1 MAYHSFWLSRGEFI
15 TLSLAMLSRAIPC
28 ILLSA
33 LALTCGNFSQT
44 VRTPKPQPQLQKP
57 TGDAEFYWVGH
68 ATVLMRLYDKWII
81 TDPNFSPR
89 TGGVV
94 KRLTEVGIDTASLRP
109 VDAIV
114 ISHNHFDH
122 LDVPSLEMLKGSRHL
137 FAPASGFLHIP
148 RGLAR
153 NEHRVSPGYSLTE
166 DGLEVFVVPVA
177 HFGGRLLI
185 DNLWDGEPYNGYVI
199 RYKGITVF
207 FAGDTGYHEE
217 YFRQLRKHF
226 TIDVA
231 LIPVGPAGGFGT
243 GSGLGNAV
251 HVNPYGAVQIFR
263 DCGARY
269 MIPIHH
275 STFYR
280 RGGREMEMIKDAIAI
295 SGRRDYIL
303 LLEAGEAVEFKQT
316 KTGFEK
322 AGVVKGVTQL
332 PP

>member
-1 MAYHSFWLSRGEFI
+1 MRGVSRYLECVRLF
-15 TLSLAMLSRAIPC
+15 LFLLLATTA
-28 ILLSA
+28 
-33 LALTCGNFSQT
+33 CGNFSST
-44 VRTPKPQPQLQKP
+44 VKTAKPAPQNLQA
-57 TGDAEFYWVGH
+57 TNNVEFWWVGH

-94 KRLTEVGIDTASLRP
+94 KRLTEVGIDTASVRP

-122 LDVPSLEMLKGSRHL
+122 LDAPSLEMLKGSRHI
-137 FAPASGFLHIP
+137 FAPKSGFAYIP
-148 RGLAR
+148 TGLMR
-153 NEHRVSPGYSLTE
+153 VEHRVSPGYSHEE
-166 DGLEVFVVPVA
+166 DGLKIMSVPVA
-177 HFGGRLLI
+177 HFGGRLLV
-185 DNLWDGEPYNGYVI
+185 DNLWDGEPYTGYI
-199 RYKGITVF
+199 IQYKDITVF

-217 YFRQLRKHF
+217 HFRELKKHF
-226 TIDVA
+226 KIDVA

-251 HVNPYGAVQIFR
+251 HVNPYGALQIFR

-280 RGGREMEMIKDAIAI
+280 VGGREMEMIKDSIAI
-295 SGRRDYIL
+295 SGTSDRML
-303 LLEAGEAVEFKQT
+303 LLEAGESVEF
-316 KTGFEK
+316 
-322 AGVVKGVTQL
+322 VKSAQGLSRTHL
-332 PP
+332 PTN